1 MKKRK
6 LWIIGV
12 GLVALGGWLARPGG
26 AAQQPVALK
35 TIEVTLPVSY
45 GELRGV
51 DRGALYFQSVDGT
64 IHVVHLNLS
73 GEVDQDTIR
82 IKRQ

>member
-1 MKKRK
+1 MKRRK

-12 GLVALGGWLARPGG
+12 GLAALGGWLARSGG

-35 TIEVTLPVSY
+35 TIEVTLPASY

-51 DRGALYFQSVDGT
+51 DRGSLYFEGVDGT
-64 IHVVHLNLS
+64 IHIVHLSLS

-82 IKRQ
+82 IKRP